1 MAKFKQTQ
9 IRPGVTK
16 HRSNATKVYVG
27 TGGCAANDILVA
39 TGMQGDF
46 LSVVAADNTDITKCR
61 GPFFVADY
69 AAAAGEYTAVALPM
83 KTITGVDTD
92 AATGVGDAVYLS
104 TGGDV
109 IVGAL
114 PAAVTATTEQ
124 AFGTLDIR
132 VGRVTKK
139 HATEGAYVLEPGVAN
154 GAPLVG
160 RVTRGGTGATM
171 VLTGF
176 TAELED
182 APVVCTNSKGSSQY
196 VLGANIASNGK
207 LTITASANTTD
218 TFTYAIFA

>member
-1 MAKFKQTQ
+1 MAKFKQSQ

-16 HRSNATKVYVG
+16 NRSNAIKVYV
-27 TGGCAANDILVA
+27 ASAVAENDIIVA

-46 LSVVAADNTDITKCR
+46 LSVEPADNTDITKCR

-69 AAAAGEYTAVALPM
+69 AAAAGEYTALAVPS
-83 KTITGVDTD
+83 KTITGVNTD
-92 AATGVGDAVYLS
+92 AATSVGDAVYLS

-109 IVGAL
+109 TLGAL
-114 PAAVTATTEQ
+114 PAAVTANTEQ

-132 VGRVTKK
+132 VGRITKK
-139 HATEGAYVLEPGVAN
+139 DATNGAYVLAPGVAN

-176 TAELED
+176 TAELEN
-182 APVVCTNSKGSSQY
+182 APVVATNSTGSSQY